1 MANFQVT
8 GSSKFPEVIIVGAGI
23 VGSSLAYFLQQ
34 QNVQCVL
41 FDRDGVASHASG
53 WAAGELSPL
62 SRVLVPESFTKFCL
76 EGLRLHWEYYPRLVE
91 ETKIDY
97 HLESIPVYRPAF
109 TEGEF
114 LDAQSQLDFYKN
126 LGIKSEWFSAT
137 ELTQKHSWVSQNAL
151 GSVYTESEAQLDPKL
166 LTMALAKGAQ
176 MNGARIVTSEVL
188 GITTNGSA
196 VTGVQTSDGEAFG
209 GTTVITMGPW
219 CSSMKSWIGLDIPV
233 IPLKGQI
240 VHFDLPDTLPDHAIF
255 HHSGYV
261 LPKSNGLVF
270 AGTTEEQA
278 GFDSNPT
285 EEGIQYIKEVAM
297 GLAPGLQ
304 SAKVANVTA
313 CLRPLCVDELPIIGP
328 IPGWDSLFLG
338 TGHGR
343 KGILLG
349 IATGKYLAQQVLG
362 SIPDYPMDEFTPARF
377 LS

>member
-1 MANFQVT
+1 MTV
-8 GSSKFPEVIIVGAGI
+8 SSKIPDVIIVGAGI

-62 SRVLVPESFTKFCL
+62 SRVSVPESFTKFCL
-76 EGLRLHWEYYPRLVE
+76 EGLRLHWEYYPKLVE

-109 TEGEF
+109 TERECI
-114 LDAQSQLDFYKN
+114 DAQSQLDFYKN
-126 LGIKSEWFSAT
+126 LGMKSEWFSAT
-137 ELTQKHSWVSQNAL
+137 EMNQQHSWVSQNAL

-188 GITTNGSA
+188 GITTSGNS
-196 VTGVQTSDGEAFG
+196 VTGVQTSDGEVFG
-209 GTTVITMGPW
+209 GITVITMGPW
-219 CSSMKSWIGLDIPV
+219 CVNLKSWIGLDIPV
-233 IPLKGQI
+233 SPLRGQI
-240 VHFDLPDTLPDHAIF
+240 VHFKLPYSLPDHAIF

-278 GFDSNPT
+278 GFDSNST
-285 EEGIQYIKEVAM
+285 EEGIQYIKKTAM
-297 GLAPGLQ
+297 GLAPNLQ
-304 SAKVANVTA
+304 SAKVVNVTA

-349 IATGKYLAQQVLG
+349 IATGKYLAQQVVG